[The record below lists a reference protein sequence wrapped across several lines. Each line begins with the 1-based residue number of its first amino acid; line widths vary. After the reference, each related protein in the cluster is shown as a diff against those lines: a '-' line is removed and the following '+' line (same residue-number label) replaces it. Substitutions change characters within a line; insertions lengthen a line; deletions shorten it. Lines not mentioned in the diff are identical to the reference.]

1 MCVYSRRP
9 YPSDLSDEQW
19 ELIELV
25 IPPCKQCGRPR
36 NVEMREIVN
45 AMFYISRSGCQWSML
60 PHDLPP
66 KSTVYEYFSQWRDDG
81 TWQLIVDVLRKVVRQ
96 VEAPSGEP
104 TPSAA
109 SIDSQSVKTT
119 EQGGPRGYDGA
130 KKITGRKRHIC
141 VDTLGLL
148 LAVAVTAAAVDD
160 AVAAPT
166 VLSELSR
173 SDFPRLKVVWA
184 DGKYNNHQ
192 LLAWQARQRQLPWR
206 LEIVSRPRD
215 SQGFVLLPKRWVVE
229 RSFAWLGRARRLSKD
244 YERRTASSEAMI
256 RLAAANQM
264 INRLEPKN
272 LYPAFRYRVNA

>member
-36 NVEMREIVN
+36 DVEMREIVN

-119 EQGGPRGYDGA
+119 EQGGPRLRRSQENHGSQAAYLCRYPGLAVGSGSDRRGRRRRGGCADGA
-130 KKITGRKRHIC
+130 ERTVAQRLPSIESG
-141 VDTLGLL
+141 LG
-148 LAVAVTAAAVDD
+148 
-160 AVAAPT
+160 
-166 VLSELSR
+166 
-173 SDFPRLKVVWA
+173 
-184 DGKYNNHQ
+184 
-192 LLAWQARQRQLPWR
+192 
-206 LEIVSRPRD
+206 
-215 SQGFVLLPKRWVVE
+215 
-229 RSFAWLGRARRLSKD
+229 
-244 YERRTASSEAMI
+244 
-256 RLAAANQM
+256 
-264 INRLEPKN
+264 
-272 LYPAFRYRVNA
+272 